1 MNMRDYM
8 RSVSM
13 KIRDML
19 HNDTVTLSFE
29 VFPPKRE
36 GNVEVLYA
44 TIGDLIQCNPNFIS
58 VTYGA
63 GGSTRDMTVE
73 IASHI
78 KNEMDQEVLA
88 HLTCVGSTRDDIR
101 RILDDLKDGHLENI
115 LALRGDPP
123 KSEGVFIKTEGG
135 FGYANEL
142 VEFIVE
148 YDDFCI
154 AVAGYPEKHTE
165 ATTMADDIEN
175 LKRKVDAGA
184 DFIITQLFFIN
195 DHFYRFRDL
204 AIARKISVPIIPGIF
219 PLFNYSQI
227 SRIGSLC
234 DPDIPSPLLEKLY
247 KVRDKSEEVQKY
259 GTEHA
264 IRQCEDLLKNDVSG
278 LHFCCMNKSDH
289 VLEIIREL
297 SFTGQKADSSDE

>member
-1 MNMRDYM
+1 
-8 RSVSM
+8 M

-19 HNDTVTLSFE
+19 HNNKFTLSFE

-36 GNVEVLYA
+36 GNVESLYS
-44 TIGDLIQCNPNFIS
+44 TIDDLIQCNPDFIS

-63 GGSTRDMTVE
+63 GGSTRDKTEE

-78 KNEMDQEVLA
+78 KNEIGQEVLA
-88 HLTCVGSTRDDIR
+88 HLTCVGTTQDDIR
-101 RILDDLKDGHLENI
+101 RILDEFKDKNLENI

-123 KSEGVFIKTEGG
+123 KGEEVFVRTEGG

-142 VEFIVE
+142 VEFIRE
-148 YDDFCI
+148 HNDFSI
-154 AVAGYPEKHTE
+154 GVAGYPEKHIE
-165 ATTMADDIEN
+165 APTMKVDIEN
-175 LKRKVDAGA
+175 LKRKVEAGA

-195 DHFYRFRDL
+195 DSFYRFRDL
-204 AIARKISVPIIPGIF
+204 AVARNISVPIIPGIF
-219 PLFNYSQI
+219 PIFNYSQI

-234 DPDIPSPLLEKLY
+234 DPKIPSSLLDKFH
-247 KVRDKSEEVQKY
+247 KVRDKNEEVQKY
-259 GTEHA
+259 GIEHA
-264 IRQCEDLLKNDVSG
+264 IHQCQDLLRNEVSG

-297 SFTGQKADSSDE
+297 SLPKQKTVSPDE

>member
-1 MNMRDYM
+1 
-8 RSVSM
+8 M

-19 HNDTVTLSFE
+19 HNNKFTLSFE

-36 GNVEVLYA
+36 GNVESLYS
-44 TIGDLIQCNPNFIS
+44 TIDDLIQCNPDFIS

-63 GGSTRDMTVE
+63 GGSTRDKTEE

-78 KNEMDQEVLA
+78 KNEIGQEVLA
-88 HLTCVGSTRDDIR
+88 HLTCVGTTQDDIR
-101 RILDDLKDGHLENI
+101 RILDEFKDKNLENI

-123 KSEGVFIKTEGG
+123 KGEEVFVRTEGG

-142 VEFIVE
+142 VEFIRE
-148 YDDFCI
+148 HNDFSI
-154 AVAGYPEKHTE
+154 GVAGYPEKHIE
-165 ATTMADDIEN
+165 APTMKADIEN
-175 LKRKVDAGA
+175 LKRKVEAGA

-195 DHFYRFRDL
+195 DSFYRFRDL
-204 AIARKISVPIIPGIF
+204 AVARNISVPIIPGIF
-219 PLFNYSQI
+219 PIFNYSQI

-234 DPDIPSPLLEKLY
+234 DPTIPSSLLDKFH
-247 KVRDKSEEVQKY
+247 KVRDKNEEVQKY
-259 GTEHA
+259 GIEHA
-264 IRQCEDLLKNDVSG
+264 IHQCEDLLKNDVSG

-297 SFTGQKADSSDE
+297 SLPKQKTISPD

>member
-1 MNMRDYM
+1 MTARGA
-8 RSVSM
+8 SPM

-19 HNDTVTLSFE
+19 RQNKFTLSFE

-36 GNVEVLYA
+36 GNVESLYS
-44 TIGDLIQCNPNFIS
+44 TVDNLIRCNPHFIS

-63 GGSTRDMTVE
+63 GGSTRDKTVE

-78 KNEMDQEVLA
+78 KNEHGQEVLA
-88 HLTCVGSTRDDIR
+88 HLTCVGTTRHDIG
-101 RILDDLKDGHLENI
+101 RILDDLKDKHLENI

-123 KSEGVFIKTEGG
+123 QGKDVFMKTKGG

-142 VEFIVE
+142 VEFIKE
-148 YDDFCI
+148 HDDFCI
-154 AVAGYPEKHTE
+154 GVAGYPEKHLE
-165 ATTMADDIEN
+165 APSMAADMEN
-175 LKRKVDAGA
+175 LKRKVDAGG

-195 DHFYRFRDL
+195 DVFHRFRDL
-204 AIARKISVPIIPGIF
+204 AVNRKISVPIIPGIF

-234 DPDIPSPLLEKLY
+234 DPAIPSQLLDKLY
-247 KVRDKSEEVQKY
+247 KVRDKNEEVQKY
-259 GTEHA
+259 GIEHA
-264 IRQCEDLLKNDVSG
+264 IRQCEDLLSNEVSG

-289 VLEIIREL
+289 VMEIVRQL
-297 SFTGQKADSSDE
+297 SIPMQKTTSADEYY